1 MIAYIFLRIF
11 LSLSIILVIHYL
23 YDYFKQSLTNP
34 IERNVIN
41 ETNKKYEEMY
51 SILKNNK
58 KVEET
63 TTTTTTNGA
72 METEL
77 DDFISNLEN

>member
-1 MIAYIFLRIF
+1 MIVYIFIRIF

-58 KVEET
+58 RDTSQESSPPS
-63 TTTTTTNGA
+63 A
-72 METEL
+72 MENEL
-77 DDFISNLEN
+77 DDFISNLENS

>member
-58 KVEET
+58 KAEET
-63 TTTTTTNGA
+63 NITTNTNGA

>member
-1 MIAYIFLRIF
+1 MIVYVFLRIF

-23 YDYFKQSLTNP
+23 YEYFKQSLTNP

-58 KVEET
+58 NTQDLNTST
-63 TTTTTTNGA
+63 TGV

>member
-41 ETNKKYEEMY
+41 ETNKK
-51 SILKNNK
+51 
-58 KVEET
+58 V
-63 TTTTTTNGA
+63 
-72 METEL
+72 
-77 DDFISNLEN
+77 

>member
-51 SILKNNK
+51 SILKKNK

-63 TTTTTTNGA
+63 NTTTTTNGA